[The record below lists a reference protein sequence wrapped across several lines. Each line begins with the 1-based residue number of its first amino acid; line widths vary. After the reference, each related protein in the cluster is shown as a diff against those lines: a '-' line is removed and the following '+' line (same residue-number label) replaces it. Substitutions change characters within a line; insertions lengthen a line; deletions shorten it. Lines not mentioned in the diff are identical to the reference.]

1 LTQAPKLILASASP
15 RRRELLAELG
25 VPFEVRPADADERP
39 LPGEKPEAMV
49 IRLALA
55 KARAAAGEG
64 EIALGADTVVALGD
78 EIFGKPS
85 GAAEAAAML
94 ERLSGRSHDVWT
106 GVALVAR
113 SADAQRERACAERS
127 RVVFHEL
134 AAEEIAGYVDSGE
147 PLDRAGAYAIQGGA
161 AGFVAGLEGSWSNVV
176 GLPVERVREL
186 LASFSRRT

>member
-1 LTQAPKLILASASP
+1 VTRRTRLVLASASP

-25 VPFEVRPADADERP
+25 EPFEIRPADADERP

-64 EIALGADTVVALGD
+64 EVALGADTVVALGD
-78 EIFGKPS
+78 EIFGKPAS
-85 GAAEAAAML
+85 ADEASAML
-94 ERLSGRSHDVWT
+94 GRLSGRVHDVWT
-106 GVALVAR
+106 GVALVER
-113 SADAQRERACAERS
+113 ERERHRERACAERS
-127 RVVFHEL
+127 RVAFRAL
-134 AAEEIAGYVDSGE
+134 DAEEIAAYVASGE

-161 AGFVAGLEGSWSNVV
+161 AGFVESLEGSWSNVV